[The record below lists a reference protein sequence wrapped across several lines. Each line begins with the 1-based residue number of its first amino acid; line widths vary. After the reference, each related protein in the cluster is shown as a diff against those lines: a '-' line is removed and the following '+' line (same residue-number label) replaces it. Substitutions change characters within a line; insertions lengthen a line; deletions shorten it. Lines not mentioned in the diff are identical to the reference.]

1 MYKIND
7 VIKEMSRI
15 YKKENKNDYLTQA
28 EAKEQFKLVMKALGN
43 LIMDTNEDG
52 VMVQGL
58 FKAQVIIPKRTEYLD
73 PRNGKKVKVE
83 PKERLVITPSK
94 KLRDLDI

>member
-1 MYKIND
+1 
-7 VIKEMSRI
+7 
-15 YKKENKNDYLTQA
+15 
-28 EAKEQFKLVMKALGN
+28 
-43 LIMDTNEDG
+43 MDTNEDG